1 MQAGNEVGSH
11 GEQTSGVEVAGA
23 CVPEQEWREVGEMN
37 ELNFPQEQVDVPP
50 GRPVQKGGACD
61 VRNGGQPRWW
71 AAKRESWCA
80 GSRGSACPSGEI
92 RFAHLVTL
100 RTSAELD
107 EILDRAGVG
116 LREWR
121 TSFFQ
126 RHFLRA
132 FQRSEHLQKLKTSV
146 P

>member
-37 ELNFPQEQVDVPP
+37 ELNFPQEQVDVPRE
-50 GRPVQKGGACD
+50 GRFKKAVHVMCETAANRGGGPPNVKVG
-61 VRNGGQPRWW
+61 VRVH
-71 AAKRESWCA
+71 AAVL
-80 GSRGSACPSGEI
+80 CPSGEI

-132 FQRSEHLQKLKTSV
+132 FQRSEGG
-146 P
+146 